1 MKGQRGAKRQWG
13 LGHGAPGE
21 VTVTAFDFCLLV
33 LLTVGRTHVGL
44 SAHLRVCSAFCFFF
58 PVFVIA
64 AAVWGWGSCLPL
76 RLNQCRPNA
85 FPLMQL
91 MISLSSFNK
100 KISKAL
106 SQLFQ
111 L

>member
-33 LLTVGRTHVGL
+33 LLTVGRTRVGL

-58 PVFVIA
+58 SVFVIT
-64 AAVWGWGSCLPL
+64 AAVWGGVAVCPSGLI
-76 RLNQCRPNA
+76 NA
-85 FPLMQL
+85 IQMHFD
-91 MISLSSFNK
+91 
-100 KISKAL
+100 
-106 SQLFQ
+106 
-111 L
+111 

>member
-33 LLTVGRTHVGL
+33 LLTVGL

-58 PVFVIA
+58 SVFVIT
-64 AAVWGWGSCLPL
+64 AAVWGAGSCLSL

-85 FPLMQL
+85 FRLMQL
-91 MISLSSFNK
+91 MISLSTFNK